1 MDYGLLSQIDRERE
15 KEVENS
21 FTKERGDIIMN
32 VHESIQAF
40 LKKPISEVPVNIT
53 TTLIDLNL
61 CFIEYEDNEKLVVN
75 VTGEDGLERLN
86 IVFKQHIVNIAVVYD
101 KDIKIDDIHE
111 ENETVLYR

>member
-1 MDYGLLSQIDRERE
+1 
-15 KEVENS
+15 
-21 FTKERGDIIMN
+21 MN

-40 LKKPISEVPVNIT
+40 IKKPIGEVPLNIT

-86 IVFKQHIVNIAVVYD
+86 IVFKQHIINIAVVYD
-101 KDIKIDDIHE
+101 DDINIGDVHPD
-111 ENETVLYR
+111 TDKIMFI